1 VNTVLLSQY
10 VAIGASVLVAV
21 LLALL
26 VYNRRERR
34 RYRAAAVAGELEQW
48 GLSKLAGV
56 FRAYAVGDYSG
67 LVRSVDQLYERIQ
80 GTEGTLGLL
89 SELFWKLLAPK
100 LTEAD
105 SRIRIRQQLEAAE
118 STAKSKTGT

>member
-100 LTEAD
+100 LTEAA

-118 STAKSKTGT
+118 SPANSKTGT